1 MEPQWNPTLEE
12 QALARIHRLGQ
23 TKKVTT
29 TRFIMKDSIEEVC
42 MTPISTLQLLKNYKH
57 VVNVQNRKKSL
68 ADLLLSQ
75 EQLSMS
81 DVNRTRLQQLRSL
94 LG

>member
-1 MEPQWNPTLEE
+1 MLNSLRLNLTAATHAYLMEPQWNPTLEE

-42 MTPISTLQLLKNYKH
+42 VAPISTFQFAEKI
-57 VVNVQNRKKSL
+57 
-68 ADLLLSQ
+68 
-75 EQLSMS
+75 
-81 DVNRTRLQQLRSL
+81 
-94 LG
+94 